1 MRRGRERF
9 ERLRSLGDGVLYTSG
24 FFADH
29 LSTRGVELRYV
40 RTLGARAY
48 DGAATML
55 RQTSGEGTGAPDV
68 FRELADNFAMFAE
81 IVSRVADV
89 LQANSAQNSNRQ
101 VVRLYERWVKTGSA
115 PLAVALAGKGLT
127 PQRGHGG
134 DPLSTRRQR
143 ELRRI
148 QSELERFYGLERA
161 PNVTRF
167 VRDGDQGSRE
177 VVLLRESADEL
188 EIALILPPE
197 SKQIPA
203 GGALSDVWLQVAE
216 GVSHFLYLVERARV
230 SLPVTK
236 LELELQAEVDKF
248 VLSLGFTGFTGLPAS
263 PASAQTMPA
272 AYSNG

>member
-1 MRRGRERF
+1 
-9 ERLRSLGDGVLYTSG
+9 
-24 FFADH
+24 
-29 LSTRGVELRYV
+29 LS
-40 RTLGARAY
+40 A
-48 DGAATML
+48 
-55 RQTSGEGTGAPDV
+55 
-68 FRELADNFAMFAE
+68 
-81 IVSRVADV
+81 
-89 LQANSAQNSNRQ
+89 
-101 VVRLYERWVKTGSA
+101 
-115 PLAVALAGKGLT
+115 
-127 PQRGHGG
+127 
-134 DPLSTRRQR
+134 RRQR

-188 EIALILPPE
+188 EIALVLPPE
-197 SKQIPA
+197 SKQIPS

-248 VLSLGFTGFTGLPAS
+248 VLSLGFSSFSANDARGLLDRMFDS
-263 PASAQTMPA
+263 PRFLHPEDSEAGERYRLAHNLAARFVSRVFVANDRARARARLRTFYRAGQTEKIRIARA
-272 AYSNG
+272 A

>member
-1 MRRGRERF
+1 M
-9 ERLRSLGDGVLYTSG
+9 SS
-24 FFADH
+24 
-29 LSTRGVELRYV
+29 
-40 RTLGARAY
+40 
-48 DGAATML
+48 
-55 RQTSGEGTGAPDV
+55 
-68 FRELADNFAMFAE
+68 
-81 IVSRVADV
+81 
-89 LQANSAQNSNRQ
+89 
-101 VVRLYERWVKTGSA
+101 
-115 PLAVALAGKGLT
+115 
-127 PQRGHGG
+127 
-134 DPLSTRRQR
+134 RRQR

-177 VVLLRESADEL
+177 VVLVRESANEL
-188 EIALILPPE
+188 EIALVLPPE

-248 VLSLGFTGFTGLPAS
+248 VLSLGFTGFSANDARGLLDRMFDS
-263 PASAQTMPA
+263 PRFLDAEDTEAGARYRLAHHLAARFVSRVVVANDRDRARERLRAFYRAGQTEKIRIARA
-272 AYSNG
+272 A